1 MLRWLCEQFL
11 QGFPVVWF
19 RSLFWRFFDVIY
31 IHRHHTAWSLF
42 PSNTFNNTV
51 NARSRFFGTFI
62 IICPFLKWYFH
73 CEWYF
78 YFSQN
83 IVFDTISEV
92 TTNTHTVK
100 PRYFK
105 LDGTEKK
112 LPKYPRIRDI
122 EGKIFN
128 K

>member
-1 MLRWLCEQFL
+1 MRDQDFSEHLL
-11 QGFPVVWF
+11 
-19 RSLFWRFFDVIY
+19 SSALFSSDIF
-31 IHRHHTAWSLF
+31 
-42 PSNTFNNTV
+42 TV
-51 NARSRFFGTFI
+51 SDIFI
-62 IICPFLKWYFH
+62 
-73 CEWYF
+73 
-78 YFSQN
+78 SVRN